1 LLEGL
6 LESPKTAP
14 GKEQWTSA
22 GKSGKLSGEH
32 RPGPNRTNQMKMYFN
47 VWQLPELSQFPK
59 GERNQ
64 IYRKYI
70 HPLLT
75 RWPVMLAKFG
85 FCFPI
90 FLSFTWLPSA
100 LWAYVAWMAFYLV
113 ADHFFDLVAII
124 LQRPR
129 LKKMMEDV
137 ALEKPPGS
145 DLATAH

>member
-1 LLEGL
+1 
-6 LESPKTAP
+6 
-14 GKEQWTSA
+14 
-22 GKSGKLSGEH
+22 
-32 RPGPNRTNQMKMYFN
+32 MYFS

-64 IYRKYI
+64 IYSKYI
-70 HPLLT
+70 RPLLW
-75 RWPVMLAKFG
+75 RWPVVLGRFV
-85 FCFPI
+85 FT
-90 FLSFTWLPSA
+90 FLIILSLIWLPGG
-100 LWAYVAWMAFYLV
+100 LRTYVVWIPWYFV

>member
-1 LLEGL
+1 
-6 LESPKTAP
+6 
-14 GKEQWTSA
+14 
-22 GKSGKLSGEH
+22 
-32 RPGPNRTNQMKMYFN
+32 MKMYFS